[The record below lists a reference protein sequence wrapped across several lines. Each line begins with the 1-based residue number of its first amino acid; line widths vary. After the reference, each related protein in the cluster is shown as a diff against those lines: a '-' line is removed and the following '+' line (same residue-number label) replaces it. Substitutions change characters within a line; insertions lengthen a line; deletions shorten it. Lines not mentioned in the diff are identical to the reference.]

1 MLLTINYES
10 LLEMVPFVRNH
21 MGPIVLNNSEI
32 AFYLR
37 TVDNFYRTAPGTPMI
52 DLPLETLEG
61 DTTYLSNQLVP
72 ECYTLIHCWAGW
84 CKPCLDEMPN
94 LIKAYKTYHRRGLN
108 MVGIFFWDELYNLK
122 MLQSEYQIQWTQL
135 YEPTPRT
142 SVTYGIYSIPE
153 IMLIAPDGTIV
164 ARSLRGAELFSTLE
178 SIYR

>member
-1 MLLTINYES
+1 
-10 LLEMVPFVRNH
+10 
-21 MGPIVLNNSEI
+21 
-32 AFYLR
+32 
-37 TVDNFYRTAPGTPMI
+37 
-52 DLPLETLEG
+52 
-61 DTTYLSNQLVP
+61 
-72 ECYTLIHCWAGW
+72 
-84 CKPCLDEMPN
+84 
-94 LIKAYKTYHRRGLN
+94 

-164 ARSLRGAELFSTLE
+164 ARSLRGAELFATLE